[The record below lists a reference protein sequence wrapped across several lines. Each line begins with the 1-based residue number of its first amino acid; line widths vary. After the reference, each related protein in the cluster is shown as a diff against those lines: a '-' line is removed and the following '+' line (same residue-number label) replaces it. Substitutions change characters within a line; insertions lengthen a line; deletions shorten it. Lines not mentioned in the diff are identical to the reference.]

1 MKQKLYKIFI
11 ENLEF
16 KTIVGIL
23 PEERERQQKVRVSCE
38 IEYIFEEENFI
49 DYAKVSSLIASLMQ
63 KNQYLLLE
71 EALEDL
77 SCSIAKEYPF
87 IKSLKLKIIKLQI
100 LPNANVGV
108 EIFKK
113 Y

>member
-1 MKQKLYKIFI
+1 MRQKLYKIFI

-16 KTIVGIL
+16 ETIVGIL
-23 PEERERQQKVRVSCE
+23 PNEREQKQKVCINCE
-38 IEYIFEEENFI
+38 IEYIFKKENFI
-49 DYAKVSSLIASLMQ
+49 DYAKIATLISSLMK

-77 SCSIAKEYPF
+77 CCSITNEYPH
-87 IKSLKLKIIKLQI
+87 IKTLKIKIIKPQI